1 MNCSCDAIVNVY
13 DHKIWCTKVT
23 IGWVVGWLVSWM
35 CIPWDSKN
43 LLGSLEGLST
53 LSLLAVNLTLRPSH
67 QITRRG
73 RGLTLK
79 VKSKASTVSSNFS
92 PPPSHHPPLVPFS
105 PYSYP
110 LLLLSL
116 SRPPP
121 SLRLFLLLPSSFLL
135 CHLIPSLSTPS
146 PLTFLLTTFSFT
158 LHNLPLIL

>member
-13 DHKIWCTKVT
+13 DHKIWCTKLT

-35 CIPWDSKN
+35 CIPWDSRN

-73 RGLTLK
+73 RGFTLK

-92 PPPSHHPPLVPFS
+92 PPPSHHLPLVSFSSYSSPLLFLTFSFLLLHIAS
-105 PYSYP
+105 PYSSSSIF
-110 LLLLSL
+110 LSL
-116 SRPPP
+116 PPH
-121 SLRLFLLLPSSFLL
+121 SFLVHSFSSYLLTHNFLL
-135 CHLIPSLSTPS
+135 HS
-146 PLTFLLTTFSFT
+146 P
-158 LHNLPLIL
+158 